1 MEIVKYIPVLSALA
15 MVLCGL
21 CCIVRPM
28 RVLAPVFTIAAL
40 LGSFAIMLNVSTAG
54 SAPLYQANDV
64 SPDLQGRIV
73 HLFTWLDM
81 GALPPL
87 DNQAGQAAIDGQV
100 AKPVV
105 QAAQPTS
112 INVFV
117 ANVSF
122 FIDPLTMLMLAV
134 ITGIGTLIAIYA
146 AGYMK
151 GDPGYARFF
160 AYVSLFILAMTCLV
174 MADNLVLVYFGW
186 EGVGLAS
193 YLLIGFYYKKPS
205 AVAAAKKAFIVNRI
219 GDFGFA
225 LGIFAVYWL
234 FGSVEFKVILPAAQ
248 AILNHG
254 IDAAQKLTELG
265 GSRDYVIAATENYKA
280 VATVLPCLPIIAPFL
295 LLMGALGKSAQF
307 PLFVW
312 LPDAMEGPTPVS
324 ALIHAATM
332 VTSGVYLIARMSVV
346 FQLSEW
352 ALPTVAVIGALTAIL
367 GAVIALAQNDL
378 KRVWAYST
386 VSQLGYMFLGVGV
399 LSAYAGVFHLVSH
412 AFFKALLFLT
422 AGSVMH
428 ALAGQL
434 DLSKISGLLKKMPVT
449 GILMLI
455 GALALAGFPGTSGF
469 FSKDEILAAAFNYDK
484 HGSLGLILG
493 IVGLLTAFVTAFYAF
508 RLWFRV
514 FVGPTQY
521 EMGDDHGHHAPAPAD
536 HADSG
541 IKVEHHQD
549 AHEVSW
555 LMNGPLILL
564 AIGALG
570 FGFFGPKVLDV
581 IMGSSGRFAQSSGEG
596 HVVSHHAMMAI
607 SSVVAI
613 LGIGLAAWLH
623 WFSRSTGDAAA
634 KALAFPVK
642 LLTGKLYVDEIYDCL
657 IVRPLKALSGL
668 LFVFDRIV
676 VENLVSLVGAVP
688 SGLGYIARI
697 GQKGSLQGYA
707 LGMSF
712 GLAVVAFLVYRL
724 IY

>member
-21 CCIVRPM
+21 CCLVRPM
-28 RVLAPVFTIAAL
+28 RALAPVFTILAL
-40 LGSFAIMLNVSTAG
+40 IGSFGIALSVWTQGTAPVYSADNV
-54 SAPLYQANDV
+54 L
-64 SPDLQGRIV
+64 PDLSGRIV
-73 HLFTWLDM
+73 HLFTWLSMDS
-81 GALPPL
+81 G
-87 DNQAGQAAIDGQV
+87 
-100 AKPVV
+100 
-105 QAAQPTS
+105 
-112 INVFV
+112 FV

-122 FIDPLTMLMLAV
+122 YIDPLTMLMLGV
-134 ITGIGTLIAIYA
+134 ITGIGTLIAVYA

-186 EGVGLAS
+186 EGVGVAS
-193 YLLIGFYYKKPS
+193 YLLIGFYYKRPA

-234 FGSVEFKVILPAAQ
+234 FGSVEYKVILPAAQ
-248 AILNHG
+248 ALLNDKIVVTG
-254 IDAAQKLTELG
+254 AVEQA
-265 GSRDYVIAATENYKA
+265 VINYKS
-280 VATVLPCLPIIAPFL
+280 VSQVLPCLGVIAPFL

-332 VTSGVYLIARMSVV
+332 VTSGVYLIARLSPV

-399 LSAYAGVFHLVSH
+399 LSAYSGVFHLVSH

-434 DLSKISGLLKKMPVT
+434 DMSKISGLLKKMPVT

-455 GALALAGFPGTSGF
+455 GALALAGFPLTSGF
-469 FSKDEILAAAFNYDK
+469 FSKDEILAAAFNYHEHK
-484 HGSLGLILG
+484 GLGLVLG
-493 IVGLLTAFVTAFYAF
+493 CVGLLTAFLTAFYAF

-514 FVGPTQY
+514 FMGPTKY
-521 EMGDDHGHHAPAPAD
+521 EMGDDHGHASPEHT
-536 HADSG
+536 DSG
-541 IKVEHHQD
+541 IQVEHHQEP
-549 AHEVSW
+549 HEVSW
-555 LMNGPLILL
+555 LMNGPLALL
-564 AIGALG
+564 AVGALG
-570 FGFFGPKVLDV
+570 FGFLGPKVET
-581 IMGSSGRFAQSSGEG
+581 IIQGSSARFANVVSEEA
-596 HVVSHHAMMAI
+596 HVVSHGQMMVI
-607 SSVVAI
+607 SSVVAV
-613 LGIGLAAWLH
+613 LGILLAAYFHLI
-623 WFSRSTGDAAA
+623 SRPTGDSVA
-634 KALAFPVK
+634 KTLAFPVK
-642 LLTGKLYVDEIYDCL
+642 LLSNKLYVDEIYDAV
-657 IVRPLKALSGL
+657 IVRPLKVTSDL
-668 LFVFDRIV
+668 LFAFDRIV

-688 SGLGYIARI
+688 SGVGYIARI

-707 LGMSF
+707 LGMAF
-712 GLAVVAFLVYRL
+712 GLAVVAFLVYQL
-724 IY
+724 VY

>member
-1 MEIVKYIPVLSALA
+1 MQMEIVKYIPVLSALA
-15 MVLCGL
+15 MVLCGI

-28 RVLAPVFTIAAL
+28 RVLAPVFTILAL
-40 LGSFAIMLNVSTAG
+40 LGSFAIVFKVCALG
-54 SAPLYQANDV
+54 SAPLYTADNV
-64 SPDLQGRIV
+64 TPDLSSRIV
-73 HLFTWLDM
+73 HLFTWLQM
-81 GALPPL
+81 ESGF
-87 DNQAGQAAIDGQV
+87 
-100 AKPVV
+100 
-105 QAAQPTS
+105 T
-112 INVFV
+112 

-122 FIDPLTMLMLAV
+122 FIDPLTMLMLGV
-134 ITGIGTLIAIYA
+134 ITGIGTLIAVYA

-174 MADNLVLVYFGW
+174 MADNLVLIYFGW

-225 LGIFAVYWL
+225 LGIFAIYWL

-248 AILNHG
+248 AVLNHG
-254 IDAAQKLTELG
+254 TEALAVLTEAKATPFIIDAV
-265 GSRDYVIAATENYKA
+265 RNYDS
-280 VATVLPCLPIIAPFL
+280 VVRVLPCLPIIAPFL

-332 VTSGVYLIARMSVV
+332 VTSGVYLIARLSVV

-399 LSAYAGVFHLVSH
+399 LSAYSGVFHLVSH

-434 DLSKISGLLKKMPVT
+434 DLSKISGLIKKMPVT
-449 GILMLI
+449 GVLMLI
-455 GALALAGFPGTSGF
+455 GALALAGFPFTSGF
-469 FSKDEILAAAFNYDK
+469 YSKDEILAAAFNYDK
-484 HGSLGLILG
+484 HAGLGLVLG
-493 IVGLLTAFVTAFYAF
+493 LVGLLTAFITAFYAF

-514 FVGPTQY
+514 FMGPTQY
-521 EMGDDHGHHAPAPAD
+521 EMGDDHGHHAPAATD
-536 HADSG
+536 HAESG

-555 LMNGPLILL
+555 LMNGPLVLL
-564 AIGALG
+564 AIGSLA
-570 FGFFGPKVLDV
+570 FGYLCHDKVQAV
-581 IMGSSGRFAQSSGEG
+581 IQGSSARFAQVQAAEGEAVH
-596 HVVSHHAMMAI
+596 HVVSHGQMMVI
-607 SSVVAI
+607 SSVVAL
-613 LGIGLAAWLH
+613 LGILLAAWLH
-623 WFSRSTGDAAA
+623 WFSRPTGDAAA

-642 LLTGKLYVDEIYDCL
+642 LLSGKLYVDEIYDCL
-657 IVRPLKALSGL
+657 IVRPLNQLSNL

-712 GLAVVAFLVYRL
+712 GLAVVAFLVYQL
-724 IY
+724 IK

>member
-1 MEIVKYIPVLSALA
+1 LDSLLMEIVKYIPVLSALA

-21 CCIVRPM
+21 CCLVRPM
-28 RVLAPVFTIAAL
+28 RAWAPVFTILAL
-40 LGSFAIMLNVSTAG
+40 VGSFGIALSVWGQGTQPVYTAANVSSGVDGKVLPAV
-54 SAPLYQANDV
+54 LE
-64 SPDLQGRIV
+64 GRIV
-73 HLFTWLDM
+73 ELFTWLQMDT
-81 GALPPL
+81 G
-87 DNQAGQAAIDGQV
+87 
-100 AKPVV
+100 
-105 QAAQPTS
+105 
-112 INVFV
+112 FV

-122 FIDPLTMLMLAV
+122 YIDPLTMIMLGV
-134 ITGIGTLIAIYA
+134 ITGIGTLIAVYA

-186 EGVGLAS
+186 EAVGVAS
-193 YLLIGFYYKKPS
+193 YLLIGFYYKRPA

-234 FGSVEFKVILPAAQ
+234 FGSVEYKVILPAAQ
-248 AILNHG
+248 AILEHG
-254 IDAAQKLTELG
+254 VDKAIVVLTQAKMLDVSAAVG
-265 GSRDYVIAATENYKA
+265 NFKA
-280 VATVLPCLPIIAPFL
+280 VSEVLPWLSVMAPFL
-295 LLMGALGKSAQF
+295 LLMGAVGKSAQF

-332 VTSGVYLIARMSVV
+332 VTSGVYVIARLSAI

-352 ALPTVAVIGALTAIL
+352 ALPTVAVIGALTALL

-399 LSAYAGVFHLVSH
+399 LSAYSGVFHLVSH

-434 DLSKISGLLKKMPVT
+434 DMSKISGLLKKMPVT

-455 GALALAGFPGTSGF
+455 GALSLAGFPGTSGF
-469 FSKDEILAAAFNYDK
+469 FSKDEVLAAAFNYQK
-484 HGSLGLILG
+484 HGQLGMVLG
-493 IVGLLTAFVTAFYAF
+493 AIGLLTAFITAFYAF

-514 FVGPTQY
+514 FMGPTQY
-521 EMGDDHGHHAPAPAD
+521 EMGDDHGHAGTEHT
-536 HADSG
+536 DSG
-541 IKVEHHQD
+541 IQVEHHNEP
-549 AHEVSW
+549 HEVSW
-555 LMNGPLILL
+555 LMNGPLVLL

-570 FGFFGPKVLDV
+570 FGFMHEKVLTL
-581 IMGSSGRFAQSSGEG
+581 IMGSSAVFANVEG
-596 HVVSHHAMMAI
+596 GHTVSHTMMMAV
-607 SSVVAI
+607 SSLVAV
-613 LGIGLAAWLH
+613 LGIALAAYFHLI
-623 WFSRSTGDAAA
+623 SRSAGDKAA
-634 KALAFPVK
+634 KALAWPVK
-642 LLTGKLYVDEIYDCL
+642 LLANKLYVDEIYDAV
-657 IVRPLKALSGL
+657 IVRPLKVTSDL
-668 LFVFDRIV
+668 LFAFDRIV

-688 SGLGYIARI
+688 SGMGYIARI
-697 GQKGSLQGYA
+697 GQQGSLQGYA
-707 LGMSF
+707 LGMAF
-712 GLAVVAFLVYRL
+712 GLAVAGFLVYKL
-724 IY
+724 VY